1 MNLLLSITLIS
12 ASSGWKRY
20 GGNLITASVIESLID
35 DGSFGF
41 LADVPLTT
49 DILPSMSI
57 IILSILPK

>member
-1 MNLLLSITLIS
+1 MVGI
-12 ASSGWKRY
+12 
-20 GGNLITASVIESLID
+20 LITASVIESLID

-49 DILPSMSI
+49 DKLPSISK